1 MSTPAPR
8 PWWPASPDAATALAL
23 SLRNS
28 GAAMR
33 LFEFCVIAAAS
44 QDWEIFASAMAALC
58 DVSVRSIRNM
68 AWTAKFDGSWAILY
82 GQTGMPPELFP
93 LFTEILKVARQFPQA
108 AGEQPSRAQRLAV
121 LQQAMG
127 SPDLRLLKLPADLKA
142 ALLA

>member
-1 MSTPAPR
+1 MNTPAPR
-8 PWWPASPDAATALAL
+8 LWWPANPDAAAALAL
-23 SLRNS
+23 SLRGS

-33 LFEFCVIAAAS
+33 LFEFCAIAAAS

-58 DVSVRSIRNM
+58 DVGMRAIRNM
-68 AWTAKFDGSWAILY
+68 AGTARFDSSWAILY

-93 LFTEILKVARQFPQA
+93 LFTEILKVVRQFQH
-108 AGEQPSRAQRLAV
+108 GEQPSRAQRLAV

-127 SPDLRLLKLPADLKA
+127 SPDLRLLKLPAELKA